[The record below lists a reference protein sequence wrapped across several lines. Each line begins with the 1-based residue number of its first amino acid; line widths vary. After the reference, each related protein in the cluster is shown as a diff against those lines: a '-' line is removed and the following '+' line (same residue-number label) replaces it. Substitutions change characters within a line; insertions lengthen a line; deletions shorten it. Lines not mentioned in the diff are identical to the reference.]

1 MSTTLTGKWG
11 EALAAEYLRKNGYQ
25 IVAAN
30 YHSRFGEL
38 DLVAKKKKILA
49 FIEVK
54 LRKNDQ
60 YGAAREFVTPAKRE
74 KLRMTA
80 ALFLQEYDAKALQPR
95 FDVIEIYAPHGIS
108 QQYTLNHMENAFE

>member
-60 YGAAREFVTPAKRE
+60 YGAAR
-74 KLRMTA
+74 
-80 ALFLQEYDAKALQPR
+80 
-95 FDVIEIYAPHGIS
+95 
-108 QQYTLNHMENAFE
+108 